1 MFRSMFTLVL
11 TGLIL
16 FAGAGLTQA
25 ASRAQPL
32 AANQVEIGKVQ
43 GQLRALGFL
52 REPVTWRLDAAT
64 RSALR
69 DFQALWHLSATGS
82 LNQATERALQR
93 DLDRRLHLV
102 HGALG
107 TAPLTIGDVGRPV
120 AELQGDLRRLGY
132 DPGPVDGAFMYATGR
147 ALMRFQAAHGL
158 AVTEVL
164 DPATYALLEQWMRNP
179 TLPTRTASSAGA
191 PPTGRAPSAPPPV
204 RVLHMIATAYG
215 PSYQDNYPY
224 GPVDYFGAPLEPGMV
239 AVDPAVIP
247 LGSRVYV
254 TGYHF
259 PGLPP
264 GGFQGVAADTG
275 GAIVGNR
282 LDIYLDA
289 PSATVR
295 QFGIQAV
302 TVYVQGK

>member
-1 MFRSMFTLVL
+1 MSRSML
-11 TGLIL
+11 TVALAGLIL

-25 ASRAQPL
+25 ASRAQPPP
-32 AANQVEIGKVQ
+32 ANRVEIGKVQ

-69 DFQALWHLSATGS
+69 DFQAQWHLPATGS
-82 LNQATERALQR
+82 LNQAAEQALQK
-93 DLDRRLHLV
+93 DLQRRLHLV
-102 HGALG
+102 HGSLG
-107 TAPLTIGDVGRPV
+107 LAPLTIGDVGRPV
-120 AELQGDLRRLGY
+120 AELQGELRRLGY
-132 DPGPVDGAFMYATGR
+132 DPGPVDGAFMYATGQ
-147 ALMRFQAAHGL
+147 ALMRFQAAHRL

-164 DPATYALLEQWMRNP
+164 DPATYALLERWMRDP
-179 TLPTRTASSAGA
+179 TLPAE
-191 PPTGRAPSAPPPV
+191 TGSTSSAPPAAQARPTPPAV

-239 AVDPAVIP
+239 AVDPALIP

-295 QFGIQAV
+295 QFGIQTV